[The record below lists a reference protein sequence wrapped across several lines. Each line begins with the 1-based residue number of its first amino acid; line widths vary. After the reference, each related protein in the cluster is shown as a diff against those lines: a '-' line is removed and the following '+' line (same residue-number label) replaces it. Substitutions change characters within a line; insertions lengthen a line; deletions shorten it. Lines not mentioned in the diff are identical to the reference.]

1 MGLNKGW
8 VEGDHDAIVA
18 IFFLSLPLISNVCAT
33 FKELIPKTNDWSTI
47 KTYKATDFALD

>member
-1 MGLNKGW
+1 